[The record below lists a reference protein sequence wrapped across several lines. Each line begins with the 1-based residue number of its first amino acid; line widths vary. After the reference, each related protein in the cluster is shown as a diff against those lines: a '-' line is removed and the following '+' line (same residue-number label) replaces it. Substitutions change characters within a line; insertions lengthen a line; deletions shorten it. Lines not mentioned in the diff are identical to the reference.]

1 MSLTIEQRLAI
12 LAALPTEL
20 NGEGV
25 LVFED
30 DGGGWHNDPT
40 IESWVSFTI
49 NPGPRYLYNIRS
61 QLSEKWNG
69 ELSTIDDERGQ
80 INKGTINL
88 YICSTNKRTVQ
99 TYEVLLAAEI
109 ERERLGLSL
118 DYEGVTTGPESISA
132 KPLGSYSDYRLRKRV
147 YRTLIEIPILYKF
160 SVVERG
166 PLIKTIEVEPWMGVP
181 LAEMDH
187 YTIRAPLLIRADM
200 ALAETVP
207 TTLTASI
214 CLELAE

>member
-1 MSLTIEQRLAI
+1 MSLTIAQRLAI

-20 NGEGV
+20 NGEEV

-30 DGGGWHNDPT
+30 DGGGGHNDPA
-40 IESWVSFTI
+40 IDSWVSFTI
-49 NPGPRYLYNIRS
+49 NPGSRYLYNIRS

-160 SVVERG
+160 SVVEQG
-166 PLIKTIEVEPWMGVP
+166 PLIKTIEVEPWMGAP

-187 YTIRAPLLIRADM
+187 YIIRAPLLLRADM

>member
-88 YICSTNKRTVQ
+88 YICSTNKLTVQ
-99 TYEVLLAAEI
+99 TYEVLLATQI
-109 ERERLGLSL
+109 ERTRLGLSL
-118 DYEGVTTGPESISA
+118 DYEGVTTGPEPISA
-132 KPLGSYSDYRLRKRV
+132 KPLGSYSDYRLRMRV
-147 YRTLIEIPILYKF
+147 YKTLIEIPILYKF
-160 SVVERG
+160 SVVEQG

-200 ALAETVP
+200 ALAEAVP

>member
-20 NGEGV
+20 NGESV

-30 DGGGWHNDPT
+30 DGGGWHNDPA
-40 IESWVSFTI
+40 IESWVSFTV

-118 DYEGVTTGPESISA
+118 DCEGVTTGPESISPKA
-132 KPLGSYSDYRLRKRV
+132 LGSYSDYRLRKRV

-160 SVVERG
+160 SVVEQG
-166 PLIKTIEVEPWMGVP
+166 PLIKTIEVEPWMGAP
-181 LAEMDH
+181 LVEMDH

-200 ALAETVP
+200 ALAAAVP
-207 TTLTASI
+207 TALAASI

>member
-69 ELSTIDDERGQ
+69 ALSTIDDERGQ

-88 YICSTNKRTVQ
+88 YICSTDKRTVQ
-99 TYEVLLAAEI
+99 TYEVLLAAQI

-160 SVVERG
+160 SVVEQG
-166 PLIKTIEVEPWMGVP
+166 PLIKTIEVEPWMGAP

-187 YTIRAPLLIRADM
+187 YIIRAPLLLRADM
-200 ALAETVP
+200 ALAAAVP
-207 TTLTASI
+207 TALTASI